1 MVDPVN
7 VVVGLGGLVLG
18 GILVLGGVLV
28 VVGLRVVKTSRVV
41 VHQVGGV
48 FLGIHQGL
56 VVGKVLR
63 VAVVGGYL
71 VGVLV
76 VVVVVTP
83 AVHKHVQC

>member
-1 MVDPVN
+1 MVDPVK
-7 VVVGLGGLVLG
+7 VVVGLGGLVVG
-18 GILVLGGVLV
+18 GLVLGGVLV

-63 VAVVGGYL
+63 VVVVGGYL
-71 VGVLV
+71 VGVV
-76 VVVVVTP
+76 VVVVVVIP
-83 AVHKHVQC
+83 AVHKHVQG